1 MSVNFDEQWVPEPE
15 LRETPP
21 RRTGPSEFPDHN
33 RPKSTLFVA
42 VAAVVLV
49 AGLVVFILG
58 ASKGVNMQIFAGVF
72 AVLAGTAG
80 TVFFPYMA
88 RRHDGR
94 VERLVGFGV
103 PAMARLLNAEN
114 ISVDNIYGRRVTF
127 QITHPSSGELLHRT
141 TNADDRALPKRI
153 PANVTALVDPETGYF
168 DLYCALPIKAVTKMV
183 AQTAKPAG
191 TEAPAPAEP
200 TEMGTLAAQPNPE
213 RIVRKPR
220 EEDDDDLVPKR
231 ESYE

>member
-15 LRETPP
+15 LRDTPP

-33 RPKSTLFVA
+33 RPKSTLFVG

-58 ASKGVNMQIFAGVF
+58 ASKGVNMQIVAGVF

-80 TVFFPYMA
+80 TVYFPYRA
-88 RRHDGR
+88 RQHDSR
-94 VERLVGFGV
+94 CERLAGFGIPV
-103 PAMARLLNAEN
+103 MARLLNAEN
-114 ISVDNIYGRRVTF
+114 ISVDNIYGRRVTY
-127 QITHPSSGELLHRT
+127 QYTNPTTGEMLHRSS
-141 TNADDRALPKRI
+141 NADDRALPKRI
-153 PANVTALVDPETGYF
+153 PSNVTALVDPETGHC
-168 DLYCALPIKAVTKMV
+168 DLYCALPIKVVPKTSPQAAKAV
-183 AQTAKPAG
+183 AEQAA
-191 TEAPAPAEP
+191 AAEP
-200 TEMGTLAAQPNPE
+200 TEMGTLTAQVMPE

-220 EEDDDDLVPKR
+220 EEDDDQPAPKR